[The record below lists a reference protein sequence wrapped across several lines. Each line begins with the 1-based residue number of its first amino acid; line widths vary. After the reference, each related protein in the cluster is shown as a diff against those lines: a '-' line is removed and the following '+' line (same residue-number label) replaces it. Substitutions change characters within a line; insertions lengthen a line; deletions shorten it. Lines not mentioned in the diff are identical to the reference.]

1 MSQWSLYNIDHFFSL
16 ADTIMLGTIFRRGGL
31 VVGEETAVLQFDP
44 MFNNPA
50 VRKRVGEVIAKAME
64 RK

>member
-44 MFNNPA
+44 MFNNPLCA
-50 VRKRVGEVIAKAME
+50 NASAK
-64 RK
+64 